1 MSGLV
6 VKNNLSALNT
16 LNVMNSNTSSLNS
29 AMKKVSSGMKINGA
43 KDDASGYQISERMRV
58 QIRSLDQANQNTQNG
73 SSLLKTAEG
82 AVSSTV
88 EILKTLKEKVL
99 NAANGTNTEN
109 DLAAIQDELDQSI
122 DQIND
127 NASVTFNDKYLV
139 DGSMNKSIANATSSA
154 YTNSSLSTETIAG
167 SALTG
172 LLDRNGNN
180 IGLVSGDTITVTT
193 VVNGKTS
200 VCSTMVGTGTL
211 LSSLN
216 ALFKDGDGNT
226 LASISGYGSD
236 IGKDSSGYTV
246 STATATSAVT
256 ISGVSTGIV
265 NSIGGFTIGVTNR
278 DGETKK
284 DANKILDSFTEQ
296 IKSEDKSNDNQ
307 LQLQVGTK
315 SNQTIK
321 VALSDMGAR
330 ALGLQGLEEGSKLV
344 NLNVTTT
351 DYATAAINVLD
362 SALQKALSEQT
373 KIGAIQ
379 SRLEYTA
386 DNLTTSSENVTNAE
400 STIRDADMAKEMT
413 EYNKYSVLQQASQ
426 AMLAQANQSGQ
437 GVLSLLQ

>member
-1 MSGLV
+1 MSNGLV
-6 VKNNLSALNT
+6 VKNNLPALNT
-16 LNVMNSNTSSLNS
+16 LNVMNSNTSKLNS

-43 KDDASGYQISERMRV
+43 ADDASGYQISERMRV

-99 NAANGTNTEN
+99 NAANGTNTED
-109 DLAAIQDELDQSI
+109 DLKAIQDELDQSI

-127 NASVTFNDKYLV
+127 NANVTFNNKYLV
-139 DGSMNKSIANATSSA
+139 DGSMNKRIKTATTSA
-154 YTNSSLSTETIAG
+154 YTNMSLSTKTAG
-167 SALTG
+167 TTALTA
-172 LLDRNGNN
+172 LEDRNGNKV
-180 IGLVSGDTITVTT
+180 GLISGDSITIST
-193 VVNGKTS
+193 VVNGKTTI
-200 VCSTMVGTGTL
+200 CSTMVGTDTT

-216 ALFKDGDGNT
+216 TLFNNKAT
-226 LASISGYGSD
+226 FASFTSA
-236 IGKDSSGYTV
+236 IGKDSSGYQVYTASGQQGVTV
-246 STATATSAVT
+246 QAAKGGTTAALA
-256 ISGVSTGIV
+256 
-265 NSIGGFTIGVTNR
+265 GFTIGVKDR
-278 DGETKK
+278 DGVTKK
-284 DANKILDSFTEQ
+284 DVNKLFDSFTEQ
-296 IKSEDKSNDNQ
+296 IMAEDQSNDNQ
-307 LQLQVGTK
+307 LQLQVGVK

-321 VALSDMGAR
+321 VALRDMGAMS
-330 ALGLQGLEEGSKLV
+330 LGLQGITQTADKQEV
-344 NLNVTTT
+344 NNLNVSTQ

-379 SRLEYTA
+379 SRLSYTS

-413 EYNKYSVLQQASQ
+413 EYNKYTVLQQASQ
-426 AMLAQANQSGQ
+426 SMLAQANQSGQ

>member
-1 MSGLV
+1 
-6 VKNNLSALNT
+6 
-16 LNVMNSNTSSLNS
+16 
-29 AMKKVSSGMKINGA
+29 
-43 KDDASGYQISERMRV
+43 MRV

-139 DGSMNKSIANATSSA
+139 DGSMNKYIANATSSA
-154 YTNSSLSTETIAG
+154 YANSSLSTATAGG
-167 SALTG
+167 SALTD
-172 LLDRNGNN
+172 LADRNGNN

-193 VVNGKTS
+193 VVNGKTN
-200 VCSTMVGTGTL
+200 VCSTMVSSSTTL
-211 LSSLN
+211 SGLN
-216 ALFKDGDGNT
+216 DLFKSGT
-226 LASISGYGSD
+226 TQLASISGYTSV
-236 IGKDSSGYTV
+236 IGMDSSGYTV
-246 STATATSAVT
+246 NTATGTNAITVSGAAT
-256 ISGVSTGIV
+256 GVAC
-265 NSIGGFTIGVTNR
+265 SIGGFTIGVTNK

-284 DANKILDSFTEQ
+284 DVNKLLDSFSEQ
-296 IKSEDKSNDNQ
+296 IKAEDKSNDNQ

-330 ALGLQGLEEGSKLV
+330 ALGLQGLEAGTKLV

>member
-139 DGSMNKSIANATSSA
+139 DGSMNKSITNATSSA
-154 YTNSSLSTETIAG
+154 YTNSSLSTATIAT
-167 SALTG
+167 SALTD
-172 LLDRNGNN
+172 LADRNGNN

-200 VCSTMVGTGTL
+200 VCSTMVGTGTT
-211 LSSLN
+211 LSALN
-216 ALFKDGDGNT
+216 DLFKDGNGNA
-226 LASISGYGSD
+226 LASISGTGSD
-236 IGKDSSGYTV
+236 IGMDSSGYTV

-256 ISGVSTGIV
+256 ISGTSTGIT
-265 NSIGGFTIGVTNR
+265 NSIGGFTIGVTNK

-284 DANKILDSFTEQ
+284 DVNKILDSFTEQ
-296 IKSEDKSNDNQ
+296 IKAEDQSNDNQ

>member
-1 MSGLV
+1 MSNGLV
-6 VKNNLSALNT
+6 VKNNLPALNT
-16 LNVMNSNTSSLNS
+16 LNVMNGNTSKLNT

-43 KDDASGYQISERMRV
+43 ADDASGYQISERMRV

-99 NAANGTNTEN
+99 NAANGTNTED
-109 DLAAIQDELDQSI
+109 DLKAIQDELDQSI

-127 NASVTFNDKYLV
+127 NANVTFNNKYLV
-139 DGSMNKSIANATSSA
+139 DGSMNKHIATATKSA
-154 YTNSSLSTETIAG
+154 YTNMALATDTAG
-167 SALTG
+167 TTVLKDLT
-172 LLDRNGNN
+172 DRNGNN
-180 IGLVSGDTITVTT
+180 VGIISGDSITVST
-193 VVNGKTS
+193 VVNGKTTI
-200 VCSTMVGTGTL
+200 CSTTVGSTTTL
-211 LSSLN
+211 SDIE
-216 ALFKDGDGNT
+216 ALFDGKAT
-226 LASISGYGSD
+226 FASYTSE

-246 STATATSAVT
+246 STASGQNGVTVQAAKEGTEGAVA
-256 ISGVSTGIV
+256 
-265 NSIGGFTIGVTNR
+265 GFTMGVKDK
-278 DGETKK
+278 DGVTKK
-284 DANKILDSFTEQ
+284 DVNKLLDSFTEQ
-296 IKSEDKSNDNQ
+296 IMAEDKSNDNQ
-307 LQLQVGTK
+307 LQLQTGVK

-321 VALSDMGAR
+321 VALRDMGSIS
-330 ALGLQGLEEGSKLV
+330 LGLQGLDKTKQEIN
-344 NLNVTTT
+344 NLNVSTQ

-379 SRLEYTA
+379 SRLSYTS

-413 EYNKYSVLQQASQ
+413 EYNKYTVLQQASQ
-426 AMLAQANQSGQ
+426 SMLAQANQSGQ

>member
-1 MSGLV
+1 
-6 VKNNLSALNT
+6 
-16 LNVMNSNTSSLNS
+16 
-29 AMKKVSSGMKINGA
+29 
-43 KDDASGYQISERMRV
+43 
-58 QIRSLDQANQNTQNG
+58 
-73 SSLLKTAEG
+73 
-82 AVSSTV
+82 
-88 EILKTLKEKVL
+88 
-99 NAANGTNTEN
+99 
-109 DLAAIQDELDQSI
+109 
-122 DQIND
+122 
-127 NASVTFNDKYLV
+127 
-139 DGSMNKSIANATSSA
+139 MNKSITNATSSA
-154 YTNSSLSTETIAG
+154 YTNSSLSTGTIAG
-167 SALTG
+167 SALTD
-172 LLDRNGNN
+172 LADRNGNN

-200 VCSTMVGTGTL
+200 VCSTMVGTGTT
-211 LSSLN
+211 LSALN
-216 ALFKDGDGNT
+216 DLFKDGNGNA
-226 LASISGYGSD
+226 LASISGTGSD
-236 IGKDSSGYTV
+236 IGMDSSGYTV

-256 ISGVSTGIV
+256 ISGTSTGIT
-265 NSIGGFTIGVTNR
+265 NSIGGFTIGVTNK

-284 DANKILDSFTEQ
+284 DVNKILDSFTEQ
-296 IKSEDKSNDNQ
+296 IKAEDQSNDNQ